1 MNKIIIVISLL
12 LFSYTV
18 NAAEADTD
26 SAKSVALKIGLP
38 GSIMFEGAVSE
49 KLSLGLEIAGARAY
63 PESLSYSYGPNGGG
77 IVNARAVGA
86 RVSWQPKGAFK
97 RGAYLSGWVDY
108 LSFDYEDFGGGMSG
122 AGGTPSTT
130 GSGTTVAAGV
140 AMGYQYLWEKSDLSV
155 SIGAGYG
162 IIKGAS
168 FNGTQTTS
176 AYDAQGMLTSQSSK
190 TINITTKTTDA
201 FMFDLYIGFLF

>member
-1 MNKIIIVISLL
+1 MNKIIIIISLL

-26 SAKSVALKIGLP
+26 SAKIAALKVGVP
-38 GSIMFEGAVSE
+38 GSIMFEAAVSE
-49 KLSLGLEIAGARAY
+49 KLSLGLEIAGARFY
-63 PESLSYSYGPNGGG
+63 PESSSYSYTNGGG
-77 IVNARAVGA
+77 IINARAVGA
-86 RVSWQPKGAFK
+86 RVSWQPKGVFK

-108 LSFDYEDFGGGMSG
+108 LSFDYEDFGGGMGS
-122 AGGTPSTT
+122 SSSMTT

-162 IIKGAS
+162 IIKGSS

-176 AYDAQGMLTSQSSK
+176 TYDTLGVLTSQSSQ

-201 FMFDLYIGFLF
+201 FIFDLYLGFLF